1 MDTHLFILQLLIA
14 VHISY
19 QGSKSGRK
27 YSFNSLKSLWR
38 YSCPWFLII
47 HISGKEGSRLS
58 TWRSL
63 AASPGTLSSMRCSM
77 PWVKV
82 GENHHT
88 KYPYS
93 SSCLLVHEQSRP
105 DRDQHVQI
113 VFDNIIAGMEHNFE
127 IQKHVNPAGTSYD
140 LLSIMHY
147 PPTAFSKNGR
157 PTIIARGGAGEEFG
171 TTQEPTETD
180 LYELNTAYQCKTD
193 TGTGVEEETGEE
205 S

>member
-1 MDTHLFILQLLIA
+1 MHL
-14 VHISY
+14 
-19 QGSKSGRK
+19 
-27 YSFNSLKSLWR
+27 
-38 YSCPWFLII
+38 
-47 HISGKEGSRLS
+47 
-58 TWRSL
+58 
-63 AASPGTLSSMRCSM
+63 
-77 PWVKV
+77 VKV
-82 GENHHT
+82 GEHHRN

-93 SSCLLVHEQSRP
+93 LSCLVVHEQSRP

-113 VFDNIIAGMEHNFE
+113 VFDNIITGMEHNFE
-127 IQKHVNPAGTSYD
+127 IQKHVNPVGTSYD

-157 PTIIARGGAGEEFG
+157 PTIIAKGGAGTEFG

-205 S
+205 YEEEPEEEVFGSGDGNDYVTVIYEDYDNVYADYEDFKSVIDLINSQYGR

>member
-1 MDTHLFILQLLIA
+1 MHL
-14 VHISY
+14 
-19 QGSKSGRK
+19 
-27 YSFNSLKSLWR
+27 
-38 YSCPWFLII
+38 
-47 HISGKEGSRLS
+47 
-58 TWRSL
+58 
-63 AASPGTLSSMRCSM
+63 
-77 PWVKV
+77 VKV
-82 GENHHT
+82 GENHWSKFLCSLFCHV
-88 KYPYS
+88 
-93 SSCLLVHEQSRP
+93 VHEQSRP

-127 IQKHVNPAGTSYD
+127 IQKHVNPVGTSYD

-157 PTIIARGGAGEEFG
+157 PTIIAKGGAGTEFG

-205 S
+205 YEEEPEEEVFGSGDGDDYVTVIYEDYDNVYADYEDFKSIIDLINSQYGR